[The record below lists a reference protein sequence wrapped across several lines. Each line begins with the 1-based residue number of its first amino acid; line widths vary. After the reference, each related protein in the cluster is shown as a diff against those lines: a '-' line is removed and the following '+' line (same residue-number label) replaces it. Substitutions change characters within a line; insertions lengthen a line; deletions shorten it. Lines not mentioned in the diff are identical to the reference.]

1 MQASGGGTGSRGPF
15 DADLIVAIR
24 SVNEFAPK
32 FNTSR
37 TQSSVAED
45 AAVGTTL
52 VTLDD
57 KASDE
62 DAGERVTQFSLPAD
76 SSLFDTADV
85 ERGVITV

>member
-1 MQASGGGTGSRGPF
+1 M
-15 DADLIVAIR
+15 
-24 SVNEFAPK
+24 NEFAPK
-32 FNTSR
+32 FNTSQ

-62 DAGERVTQFSLPAD
+62 DVGERVTQFSLPAD

-85 ERGVITV
+85 ERGVITVKSQPDY